1 MSATTVSQRQVG
13 VKSRSKS
20 TVKRSPRYW
29 DRVFGA
35 VVQGIWVFGL
45 VFVVTYFVASMT
57 GHLMGESQRVS
68 AKVLTPQLRKA
79 RAAESDLKTLSATVG
94 SLQQVDDWARAQG
107 WVKGNLKQVAPG
119 TYVASR

>member
-1 MSATTVSQRQVG
+1 
-13 VKSRSKS
+13 
-20 TVKRSPRYW
+20 
-29 DRVFGA
+29 
-35 VVQGIWVFGL
+35 
-45 VFVVTYFVASMT
+45 MT